1 MTKKNPH
8 ANSEIDTSHIIKS
21 KRRTKPVVQYNEEEP
36 RSAKP
41 KAQGAIKKKTAR
53 PKVQKIARPKPQKAA
68 PVSSDDD
75 SDSFSAI
82 EVEEDSAEE
91 DVTEDEEEEKVEKVK
106 KRSRAKSTSVKKPA
120 PKRRVLSL
128 TPTSSKRKPITS
140 NNRTIHRFVPSPF
153 FVPFKRRVLTI
164 VS

>member
-75 SDSFSAI
+75 SDSFSAA
-82 EVEEDSAEE
+82 EVEEDLRRK
-91 DVTEDEEEEKVEKVK
+91 TLQRMRK
-106 KRSRAKSTSVKKPA
+106 KRKWRRLKSVVA
-120 PKRRVLSL
+120 PK
-128 TPTSSKRKPITS
+128 IQA
-140 NNRTIHRFVPSPF
+140 
-153 FVPFKRRVLTI
+153 
-164 VS
+164 